1 MKGSALVTG
10 GARRVG
16 EEISRALHNEGYRVL
31 VHCHQSRAEG
41 EQLVAGLNALR
52 RDSAALIVGDLAG
65 TDDLDMI
72 VAETREL
79 APDLSLLVNNA
90 AVFFP
95 TPLHTTTYTQWDALI
110 NSNLRAPFFL
120 AQGLHT
126 LIASNFGNIINLVDI
141 YADRPLKDHAVY
153 SLSKAGLV
161 SLTKALARDLAPGVR
176 VNAIAPGAILWPDNA
191 SDAEC
196 QKLLARIPLQ
206 RIGDTKDIARAVV
219 FFATQAEYITGQILA
234 VDGGRSLHP

>member
-1 MKGSALVTG
+1 MKGAALVTG

-16 EEISRALHNEGYRVL
+16 EEICRALHNEGYRVL
-31 VHCHQSRAEG
+31 VHCHRSRVEG
-41 EQLVAGLNALR
+41 EHLVAGFNAVR
-52 RDSAALIVGDLAG
+52 KSSAVLLVGDLAN

-72 VAETREL
+72 VAETKEL

-90 AVFFP
+90 AAFFP
-95 TPLHTTTYTQWDALI
+95 TPLHTATHTQWDALI

-120 AQGLHT
+120 AQGLYP
-126 LIASNFGNIINLVDI
+126 LLASNFGSIVNLVDI
-141 YADRPLKDHAVY
+141 YAERPLKDHPIY

-161 SLTKALARDLAPGVR
+161 SLTKALARELAPGVR
-176 VNAIAPGAILWPDNA
+176 VNAIAPGAILWPENA

-219 FFATQAEYITGQILA
+219 FFAAQADYITGQVLA